1 MKTVFVVV
9 ICIAAAAFA
18 LYEIIGLVRDI
29 KKRKNKS
36 KEKEV
41 TKK

>member
-1 MKTVFVVV
+1 MKTVVVAI
-9 ICIAAAAFA
+9 ICLAACAFA
-18 LYEIIGLVRDI
+18 VYEIIGLVRDI

>member
-1 MKTVFVVV
+1 MKTIIIAI
-9 ICIAAAAFA
+9 ICLAACAFA
-18 LYEIIGLVRDI
+18 VYEIIGLVRDI

>member
-1 MKTVFVVV
+1 MKTFIIAI
-9 ICIAAAAFA
+9 ICLAACAFA

-36 KEKEV
+36 KEKGGD
-41 TKK
+41 KK